1 LSAFARGR
9 LGSWRPAIVSDGQQ
23 NTLAASDRA
32 QQRTI
37 ACITGEMWRI
47 SPRTWSHLLSWCNES
62 FDDYGR
68 GEFASFA
75 NGRIP
80 MGCVRPI
87 YSPELVAEAKRQARN
102 FPKGITHVETL
113 VALVEDPQSSLPGSV
128 CVILKLLVDTFTA
141 LEAQIAALD
150 AEINQRSKSDP
161 TARRLTT
168 IPRKTSAKSRARCR
182 ISSQAGVKEL
192 RVRRLAGGG
201 GWIRTCMGFP
211 CQVVFFGLLP
221 VLCSE
226 RKGRS
231 SSRRLRSGSGSA
243 RNGVKGPKRWQ
254 SLAACRLAALVFG
267 SALTPEHAAGR

>member
-1 LSAFARGR
+1 
-9 LGSWRPAIVSDGQQ
+9 
-23 NTLAASDRA
+23 
-32 QQRTI
+32 
-37 ACITGEMWRI
+37 
-47 SPRTWSHLLSWCNES
+47 
-62 FDDYGR
+62 
-68 GEFASFA
+68 
-75 NGRIP
+75 

-192 RVRRLAGGG
+192 RVRMTLRWRGADSNLYGLSLSSGVFRFIASSLFGAKGAVLHPVAYDPVPGARAMGSRDRNAGKA
-201 GWIRTCMGFP
+201 W
-211 CQVVFFGLLP
+211 
-221 VLCSE
+221 
-226 RKGRS
+226 
-231 SSRRLRSGSGSA
+231 
-243 RNGVKGPKRWQ
+243 
-254 SLAACRLAALVFG
+254 RLAA
-267 SALTPEHAAGR
+267 